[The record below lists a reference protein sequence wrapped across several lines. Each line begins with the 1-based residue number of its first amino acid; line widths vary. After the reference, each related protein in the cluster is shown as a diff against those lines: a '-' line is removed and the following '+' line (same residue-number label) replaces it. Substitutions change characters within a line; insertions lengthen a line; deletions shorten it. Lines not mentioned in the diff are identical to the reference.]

1 MGMKLVKHHPCTH
14 TYTGMGMKL
23 VKTLKV
29 DASCHAVFFV
39 FLPFSWL
46 LLEFFV
52 PTHSGLP
59 LRDLI
64 SGNDVIIYTTVEF
77 INNMTSMYM
86 YIHVGGRKKVTV
98 GERGERWK
106 KEELGVREGR
116 RERER
121 EKGEEKDRERRV
133 EGGEGRLH
141 VWCFLAQILL

>member
-1 MGMKLVKHHPCTH
+1 
-14 TYTGMGMKL
+14 MGMKL

-64 SGNDVIIYTTVEF
+64 SGNDVIVYTTVEF

-121 EKGEEKDRERRV
+121 ER
-133 EGGEGRLH
+133 GGEGQRKEGGGRRR
-141 VWCFLAQILL
+141 